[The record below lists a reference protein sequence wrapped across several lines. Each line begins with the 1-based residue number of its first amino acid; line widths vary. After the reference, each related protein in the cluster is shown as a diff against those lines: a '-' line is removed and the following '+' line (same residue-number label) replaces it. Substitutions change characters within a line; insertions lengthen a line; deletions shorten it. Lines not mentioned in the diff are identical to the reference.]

1 MSTRVARRDHELIS
15 SHRLVSAAE
24 LRKKKTKVMSSSPPD
39 KGLLPDS
46 DGPLIAMSALAAGDK
61 EVETAR
67 LKAVMAPVEERIL
80 QLIDAAAPAT
90 RIFGR
95 NLSKAYEKEFGKPL
109 DPEQLTGQTD
119 LRQMLGRRNL
129 LPRTGVK
136 GGGDQWYV
144 YRLLQDDA
152 AALDKVQE
160 RILQLIGE
168 AKKPELIDGHGLQTL
183 YGDKY
188 KQKLEFGA
196 FGVKSLR
203 ELLDKCS
210 KLKPKMKNDK
220 MYVRCTCCGPAGIHG
235 AATPEPKA
243 AAQKAEGA
251 SSVREA
257 KRAATAKRAR
267 DGDEEAAVVVKKKV
281 DTRKV
286 KKSK

>member
-1 MSTRVARRDHELIS
+1 
-15 SHRLVSAAE
+15 
-24 LRKKKTKVMSSSPPD
+24 
-39 KGLLPDS
+39 
-46 DGPLIAMSALAAGDK
+46 MSALAAGDK

-129 LPRTGVK
+129 LPRTGIK

-188 KQKLEFGA
+188 NEKLEFGA
-196 FGVKSLR
+196 FGVKGLR
-203 ELLDKCS
+203 ELLDKCRR
-210 KLKPKMKNDK
+210 LRPKMEKNK
-220 MYVRCTCCGPAGIHG
+220 MYIRCTCCAAGIHR
-235 AATPEPKA
+235 APPPVPKV

-251 SSVREA
+251 SSVRDA
-257 KRAATAKRAR
+257 KRAASDEIDETAPSPTAANRKRSHDFMDSLGGRAQPN
-267 DGDEEAAVVVKKKV
+267 V
-281 DTRKV
+281 
-286 KKSK
+286 